1 MRKRLV
7 LCLGLGALA
16 VGCGVIP
23 GAGERGGTRSGERA
37 ERLVLSAADFAAS
50 PDAVELGPAQA
61 PALVR
66 AEPMRPEVAIGAG
79 PVALSARG
87 PGAGEGMG
95 TEAAVGAGA
104 GMGAGAGAGSDLPI
118 VARAGEPD
126 DAGDGS
132 VAGALAAEPVSGE
145 VLIEAKLGD
154 VNGRPIYADRFLEPL
169 SGRLVAEARRMGRSE
184 WMRFAAALIARDMR
198 LILEDELLR
207 AEALKELT
215 PEQKQGLF
223 AFVQGLRDD
232 LISRSYGS
240 ASLAA
245 QSLAEDRGLSE
256 EEYLREQ
263 EEQLLVRRALNEA
276 LFDRVQVSWRDIR
289 QRYERERAQNR
300 ELPTARFRLL
310 RVAGPEEAAEAA
322 RRLGEGEPFAA
333 LASSSIN
340 VSNASAGGLQ
350 VIEFRWPYE
359 DASFFGLE
367 SLNDLARGLEP
378 GEYAGPI
385 EIGSTPAWLYLEEI
399 NDPARSLYDAQL
411 DILDELRNERFVTER
426 DRYMQRLQ
434 SRVNME
440 SLIELQRRLL
450 EIAAER
456 YGPRA

>member
-1 MRKRLV
+1 M
-7 LCLGLGALA
+7 
-16 VGCGVIP
+16 
-23 GAGERGGTRSGERA
+23 
-37 ERLVLSAADFAAS
+37 LSAGDFAAS
-50 PDAVELGPAQA
+50 PDAVELGPAQV
-61 PALVR
+61 PEVKR
-66 AEPMRPEVAIGAG
+66 AEPVRAEVAIGAR
-79 PVALSARG
+79 PVALSG
-87 PGAGEGMG
+87 GG
-95 TEAAVGAGA
+95 VGDGIE
-104 GMGAGAGAGSDLPI
+104 SDLPI
-118 VARAGEPD
+118 VARAGGPEGVGE
-126 DAGDGS
+126 DA
-132 VAGALAAEPVSGE
+132 APAAPVTDE

-169 SGRLVAEARRMGRSE
+169 SGRLIAEARRMGRAE

-207 AEALKELT
+207 AEALNELT
-215 PEQKQGLF
+215 PEMKAGLF
-223 AFVQGLRDD
+223 GWVQSLRDD
-232 LISRSYGS
+232 LISESYGS

-263 EEQLLVRRALNEA
+263 EEQLLVRRALNDA

-310 RVAGPEEAAEAA
+310 RVAGPQDAAEVA
-322 RRLGEGEPFAA
+322 RRLGEGESFESI
-333 LASSSIN
+333 ASSSIN
-340 VSNASAGGLQ
+340 VSGASSGGLQ

-359 DASFFGLE
+359 DASFFGLD
-367 SLNDLARGLEP
+367 SLNALAQGLET
-378 GEYAGPI
+378 GEYGGPI

-399 NDPARSLYDAQL
+399 NDPARSLYEAQL
-411 DILDELRNERFVTER
+411 DILDELRNERFITER

-440 SLIELQRRLL
+440 SLIDLQMRLL

-456 YGPRA
+456 YGPEA

>member
-1 MRKRLV
+1 MGVRGWGVLYTVGMRMRLV
-7 LCLGLGALA
+7 LCLGLGVVAG
-16 VGCGVIP
+16 GCGGP
-23 GAGERGGTRSGERA
+23 RGGGGDRA
-37 ERLVLSAADFAAS
+37 ERLVLSAGDFAAS
-50 PDAVELGPAQA
+50 PDAVELGPAKA
-61 PALVR
+61 PERVR
-66 AEPMRPEVAIGAG
+66 EVPARPEVAIGSG
-79 PVALSARG
+79 PMALS
-87 PGAGEGMG
+87 
-95 TEAAVGAGA
+95 GAGA
-104 GMGAGAGAGSDLPI
+104 GTGMEAGAGAGSDLPI
-118 VARAGEPD
+118 VARAGGPD
-126 DAGDGS
+126 ESRGG
-132 VAGALAAEPVSGE
+132 AGAPAEPVTGE

-169 SGRLVAEARRMGRSE
+169 SGRLLAEARRMGRSE

-207 AEALKELT
+207 AEALKQLT
-215 PEQKQGLF
+215 PAQKQGLF

-232 LISRSYGS
+232 LISQSYGS

-322 RRLGEGEPFAA
+322 RRLGEGEPFRAI
-333 LASSSIN
+333 ASSSIN
-340 VSNASAGGLQ
+340 VSNATEGGLQ

-359 DASFFGLE
+359 EASFFGVD

-378 GEYAGPI
+378 GAYAGPI

-456 YGPRA
+456 YGPEA